1 MSEVSFI
8 NKVKPLRSSPL
19 VVIIA
24 PLRLATPQFNYYCY
38 TIKEKTNE
46 CEAGICWAKVVR
58 PSY

>member
-1 MSEVSFI
+1 MRLVLLIRS
-8 NKVKPLRSSPL
+8 NRLRGPPL

-24 PLRLATPQFNYYCY
+24 PLRLATTKFNYYCLQS
-38 TIKEKTNE
+38 KKKTNE